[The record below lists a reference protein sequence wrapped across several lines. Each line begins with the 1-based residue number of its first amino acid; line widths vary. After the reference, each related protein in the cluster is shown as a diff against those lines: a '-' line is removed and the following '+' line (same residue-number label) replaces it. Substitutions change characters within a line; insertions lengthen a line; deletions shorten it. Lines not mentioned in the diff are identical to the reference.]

1 MTKPLPDPISPPMRH
16 TALAATLLI
25 LAAPA
30 LAQDDPFPDAGPGIP
45 FLEEWADRT
54 DEMMRELMEEFGP
67 GMEGLMADMLPRL
80 KELSDRL
87 GGIIHYEMPEVLPN
101 GDIII
106 RRKPDAPPLPP
117 DMDADNDP
125 IDL

>member
-1 MTKPLPDPISPPMRH
+1 MRH

-25 LAAPA
+25 LATPA